1 VDELYVTSGYVFTLG
16 CAVVLWRS
24 CKKTILTRSTMK
36 VELVVVDKTTV
47 EVDWLHELLM
57 D

>member
-1 VDELYVTSGYVFTLG
+1 MSRVDMFSLL
-16 CAVVLWRS
+16 AVLLFYGGHA
-24 CKKTILTRSTMK
+24 KKTILTRSTMK
-36 VELVVVDKTTV
+36 VELVVVDTTTV